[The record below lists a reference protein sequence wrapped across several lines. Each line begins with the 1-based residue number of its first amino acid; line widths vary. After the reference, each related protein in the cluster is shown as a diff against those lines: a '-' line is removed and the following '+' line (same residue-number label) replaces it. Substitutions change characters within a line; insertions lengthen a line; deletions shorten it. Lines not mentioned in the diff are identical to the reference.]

1 MSSHRIRGAATVV
14 ATLVLLVV
22 VTAGCGRRGL
32 RDAPAADG
40 GAAGQAA
47 ATAERTAA
55 ATETTGPALT
65 TDATEPP
72 AGTEPPA
79 ATTPPVASP
88 QPTPA
93 PLVAPDLT
101 AIERLLADLDAAL
114 GADATADSE
123 EGSAP

>member
-1 MSSHRIRGAATVV
+1 MPNHRVKGAATVA

-22 VTAGCGRRGL
+22 VTAGCGWRGL
-32 RDAPAADG
+32 PAGSAVD

-47 ATAERTAA
+47 ATAEPTAA
-55 ATETTGPALT
+55 VTETTGPAPT

-79 ATTPPVASP
+79 ATTPSVASP
-88 QPTPA
+88 QPTAA
-93 PLVAPDLT
+93 PLVMPDLG
-101 AIERLLADLDAAL
+101 AIDQLLADLDAAL
-114 GADATADSE
+114 GADATADTE